1 MRTPTKS
8 STGNAGAR
16 VAILVTD
23 GFEQVELTEPRAA
36 LKKAGYQTDIV
47 SPNGS
52 TVKAMIHDQP
62 GKILAVDVPLSRAKA
77 SDYDALLLPGGVM
90 NPDSLRTEPA
100 AVSFVKAFFEAGKP
114 VGAICHGPI
123 MLIEAGVLP
132 GRRLT
137 SFPSIQTDVRNAGG
151 TWINKTVV
159 VDRNLV
165 TSRKLADIPSFNRN
179 SYDAGIRITRRMAE
193 EDPRYFLPR
202 QFENPLNAQ
211 DHEHTTGVEILAQ
224 VPERIGA
231 FVNGYGT
238 GGTLAGVSRAL
249 RKRYPEVKVFAME
262 PAEAAVLN
270 GEAPCCHQ
278 IEGIADGFV
287 PDLLKGVPL
296 DGAIKVSS
304 AEAMRMTQRLAK
316 EFGLLV
322 GASSGANVVASI
334 KIAAQLGG
342 TPAIATLLCDRAE
355 RYFSTELFRAENS
368 CPAAP
373 RGPMGQAGREDP
385 R

>member
-1 MRTPTKS
+1 
-8 STGNAGAR
+8 
-16 VAILVTD
+16 
-23 GFEQVELTEPRAA
+23 
-36 LKKAGYQTDIV
+36 
-47 SPNGS
+47 
-52 TVKAMIHDQP
+52 
-62 GKILAVDVPLSRAKA
+62 
-77 SDYDALLLPGGVM
+77 
-90 NPDSLRTEPA
+90 
-100 AVSFVKAFFEAGKP
+100 
-114 VGAICHGPI
+114 
-123 MLIEAGVLP
+123 
-132 GRRLT
+132 
-137 SFPSIQTDVRNAGG
+137 
-151 TWINKTVV
+151 
-159 VDRNLV
+159 
-165 TSRKLADIPSFNRN
+165 
-179 SYDAGIRITRRMAE
+179 MAE

-304 AEAMRMTQRLAK
+304 AEPC
-316 EFGLLV
+316 E
-322 GASSGANVVASI
+322 
-334 KIAAQLGG
+334 
-342 TPAIATLLCDRAE
+342 
-355 RYFSTELFRAENS
+355 
-368 CPAAP
+368 
-373 RGPMGQAGREDP
+373 
-385 R
+385 